1 MRLRVKP
8 NVKYMSESELEAKAE
23 ELLRRYESKF
33 GPIKAPPVP
42 IEFIVT
48 EFLGFEN
55 RIENLEEPE
64 TVAYIDPNMRVICL
78 NEQKSEYLN
87 RIGPE
92 FTWAHEIGH
101 WELGHFEDVGQQLSL
116 GIDTEE
122 TRILHREPTG
132 GRRPRREF
140 QADYFAGCLLMP
152 KRLLLSEARKLD
164 LLDPNNISMLKDKFK
179 VSRQA
184 MKIRL
189 EKLRLV
195 YFGEDGIYRNRL
207 ESQGIRRLL

>member
-1 MRLRVKP
+1 MVFRVTP
-8 NVKYMSESELEAKAE
+8 SVKYKSESALEAKAE
-23 ELLRRYESKF
+23 QLLRRYETEF
-33 GPIKAPPVP
+33 GPIEAPPVP

-48 EFLGFEN
+48 EFLGFET

-64 TVAYIDPNMRVICL
+64 TVAYIDPNLKVICL

-101 WELGHFEDVGQQLSL
+101 WELGHFEDVGRQLNL
-116 GIDTEE
+116 GFELEDS
-122 TRILHREPTG
+122 RILHQEPTG
-132 GRRPRREF
+132 GKRPRREI

-152 KRLLLSEARKLD
+152 KRLLLPEAKKLD
-164 LLDPNNISMLKDKFK
+164 LLDPNSIRLLKDRFK

-189 EKLRLV
+189 EMLRLV
-195 YFGEDGIYRNRL
+195 CFGEDGIYRDRM
-207 ESQGIRRLL
+207 ESQGLRRLF